1 MTSQITLVL
10 AILGVAVIFFVT
22 DRLRMD
28 VVALLVLAA
37 LALIGL
43 VTADQALSGFSN
55 PAVVT
60 VWAVFIL
67 SGFRELKPDP
77 GDKVLFRLALRG
89 YR

>member
-67 SGFRELKPDP
+67 SGFPHLKPDP